1 VNFNLA
7 LAILFFKKL
16 IIVNKIQQVAEV
28 QEYTQ
33 NLKVSQTFRGIMLA
47 ALYSSKLF
55 FPIPWYPLIYSHL
68 FRFFQPLF
76 R

>member
-28 QEYTQ
+28 QKYTH
-33 NLKVSQTFRGIMLA
+33 NSKYPNYFAVFFFAAFRTTPFSISFGL
-47 ALYSSKLF
+47 STTVLF
-55 FPIPWYPLIYSHL
+55 FHSL
-68 FRFFQPLF
+68 FR
-76 R
+76 